1 MRKKAELLEKITEL
15 LRKERQ
21 VLFAYLFGSFARNEF
36 RKDSD
41 IDIAVYVKDYKK
53 LPLNFEQ
60 KLSLKIEKRIGREV
74 DIIVINDKPL
84 SILSEILK
92 HGKVIFSRDERERV
106 RFETFMLGEIQYYNE
121 VMKVFD
127 EARLKKYGIR

>member
-1 MRKKAELLEKITEL
+1 MRKKAELLEKICEVL
-15 LRKERQ
+15 KERQ

-41 IDIAVYVKDYKK
+41 VNIAVYAKDYKK
-53 LPLNFEQ
+53 LPLNFERR
-60 KLSLKIEKRIGREV
+60 LSLKIEKRIGREV
-74 DIIVINDKPL
+74 DIIVI
-84 SILSEILK
+84 SEILK

>member
-1 MRKKAELLEKITEL
+1 MRKKAELLEKICKVL
-15 LRKERQ
+15 KERQ

-41 IDIAVYVKDYKK
+41 VNIAVYAKDYKK
-53 LPLNFEQ
+53 LPLNFERR
-60 KLSLKIEKRIGREV
+60 LSLKIEKRIGREV
-74 DIIVINDKPL
+74 DIIVI
-84 SILSEILK
+84 SEILK

-127 EARLKKYGIR
+127 EARSKSA

>member
-1 MRKKAELLEKITEL
+1 LRKKAELLEKICEVL
-15 LRKERQ
+15 KERQ

-41 IDIAVYVKDYKK
+41 VNIAVYAKDYKK
-53 LPLNFEQ
+53 LPLNFERR
-60 KLSLKIEKRIGREV
+60 LSLKIEKRIGREV
-74 DIIVINDKPL
+74 DIIVI
-84 SILSEILK
+84 SEILK

-127 EARLKKYGIR
+127 EARSKSA

>member
-1 MRKKAELLEKITEL
+1 MRKKAELLEKICEVL
-15 LRKERQ
+15 KERQ

-41 IDIAVYVKDYKK
+41 VDIAVYVKDYKK
-53 LPLNFEQ
+53 LPLNFERR
-60 KLSLKIEKRIGREV
+60 LSLKIEKRIGREV

>member
-1 MRKKAELLEKITEL
+1 MRKKAELLEKICEV

-74 DIIVINDKPL
+74 DIIVINDKPPFHL
-84 SILSEILK
+84 IGNFK
-92 HGKVIFSRDERERV
+92 
-106 RFETFMLGEIQYYNE
+106 
-121 VMKVFD
+121 
-127 EARLKKYGIR
+127 ARQGHFLQR

>member
-1 MRKKAELLEKITEL
+1 LRKKAELLEKICEVL
-15 LRKERQ
+15 KERQ

-41 IDIAVYVKDYKK
+41 VNIAVYAKDYKK
-53 LPLNFEQ
+53 LPLNFERR
-60 KLSLKIEKRIGREV
+60 LSLKIEKRIGREV
-74 DIIVINDKPL
+74 DIIVI
-84 SILSEILK
+84 SEILK

>member
-1 MRKKAELLEKITEL
+1 MRNKAELLEKICEV
-15 LRKERQ
+15 LRRERQ

-106 RFETFMLGEIQYYNE
+106 RFETFMLREIQYYNE

>member
-1 MRKKAELLEKITEL
+1 MRKKAELLEKICEV
-15 LRKERQ
+15 LRRERQ

-41 IDIAVYVKDYKK
+41 VNIAVYAKDYKK
-53 LPLNFEQ
+53 LPLNFERR
-60 KLSLKIEKRIGREV
+60 LSLKIEKRIGREV
-74 DIIVINDKPL
+74 DIIVI
-84 SILSEILK
+84 SEILK

-127 EARLKKYGIR
+127 EARSKSA